1 MRRLIAAGII
11 LLIVGSLTYFISNY
25 ELAGLRVERSV
36 LLEPN
41 QSISFSV
48 PFSEFY
54 FGFYPGN
61 LSFHVDGG
69 GGGVVNSVPAV
80 IPYNGT
86 SLNTTAYEVLSY
98 GTSAQV
104 SIVNNLGRPVNV
116 VYAYKESGASYAIL
130 SILNLFGVLLVLF
143 GVVAFVLGL
152 LVRRVSDEGTAKRS
166 E

>member
-25 ELAGLRVERSV
+25 ELVGLRVERSV

-69 GGGVVNSVPAV
+69 RVVSSVPAA

-104 SIVNNLGRPVNV
+104 SIVNDLGRPVNV
-116 VYAYKESGASYAIL
+116 VYAYKETGASYAIL
-130 SILNLFGVLLVLF
+130 AILNLFGILLVLF
-143 GVVAFVLGL
+143 GAVAFVLGL
-152 LVRRVSDEGTAKRS
+152 LVRRVSDEGTAKR
-166 E
+166 

>member
-69 GGGVVNSVPAV
+69 RVVNSVPAV

-104 SIVNNLGRPVNV
+104 SIVNDLGRPVNV

-130 SILNLFGVLLVLF
+130 AILNLFGILLALF

>member
-69 GGGVVNSVPAV
+69 RVVNSVPAV

-104 SIVNNLGRPVNV
+104 SIVNDLGRPVNV

-130 SILNLFGVLLVLF
+130 AILNLFGILLVLF

>member
-25 ELAGLRVERSV
+25 ELAGLRIERSV

-69 GGGVVNSVPAV
+69 RVVNSVPAV

-104 SIVNNLGRPVNV
+104 SIVNDLGRPVNV

-130 SILNLFGVLLVLF
+130 AILNLFGILLVLF

>member
-69 GGGVVNSVPAV
+69 RVVNSVPAV

>member
-69 GGGVVNSVPAV
+69 RVVNSVPAV

-104 SIVNNLGRPVNV
+104 SIVNDLGRPVNV

-130 SILNLFGVLLVLF
+130 AILNFFGILLVLF
-143 GVVAFVLGL
+143 GIVAFVLGL

>member
-11 LLIVGSLTYFISNY
+11 LLVVGSLTYFISNY

-69 GGGVVNSVPAV
+69 RVVNSVPAV

-104 SIVNNLGRPVNV
+104 SIINDLSRPVNV

-130 SILNLFGVLLVLF
+130 AILNLFGILLVLL
-143 GVVAFVLGL
+143 GVVVFVLGL
-152 LVRRVSDEGTAKRS
+152 LVRRVSDEGTAKR
-166 E
+166 

>member
-69 GGGVVNSVPAV
+69 RVVNSVPAV

-104 SIVNNLGRPVNV
+104 SIVNDLGRPVNV

-130 SILNLFGVLLVLF
+130 AILNLFGILLVLF

-152 LVRRVSDEGTAKRS
+152 LVRRVSDEG
-166 E
+166 

>member
-69 GGGVVNSVPAV
+69 RVVNSVPAV

-104 SIVNNLGRPVNV
+104 SIVNDLGRPVNV

-130 SILNLFGVLLVLF
+130 AILNLFGILLVLF
-143 GVVAFVLGL
+143 GVVAFVMGL
-152 LVRRVSDEGTAKRS
+152 LVRRVSDEGAAKRS

>member
-69 GGGVVNSVPAV
+69 RVVNSVPAV
-80 IPYNGT
+80 ISYNGT

-104 SIVNNLGRPVNV
+104 SIVNDLGRPVNV

-130 SILNLFGVLLVLF
+130 TILNLFGVLLVLF

-166 E
+166 G

>member
-54 FGFYPGN
+54 IGFYPGN

-69 GGGVVNSVPAV
+69 RVVNSVPAV

-104 SIVNNLGRPVNV
+104 SIVNDLGRPVNV

-130 SILNLFGVLLVLF
+130 AILNLFGILLVLF
-143 GVVAFVLGL
+143 GIVAFVLGL
-152 LVRRVSDEGTAKRS
+152 LVRKVSDEGAAKRS

>member
-69 GGGVVNSVPAV
+69 RVVNSVPAV

-86 SLNTTAYEVLSY
+86 SFNTTAYEVLSY

-104 SIVNNLGRPVNV
+104 SIVNDLGRPVNV

-130 SILNLFGVLLVLF
+130 AILNLFGILLVLF

-152 LVRRVSDEGTAKRS
+152 LVRRVSDEGTTKRS

>member
-69 GGGVVNSVPAV
+69 RVVNSVPAV

-104 SIVNNLGRPVNV
+104 SIVNDLGRPVNV

-130 SILNLFGVLLVLF
+130 AILNLFGILLVLF

-152 LVRRVSDEGTAKRS
+152 LVRRVSGEGTAKRS

>member
-1 MRRLIAAGII
+1 MRRLIVAGII

-25 ELAGLRVERSV
+25 ELAGLRIERSV

-69 GGGVVNSVPAV
+69 RVVSSVPAV

-104 SIVNNLGRPVNV
+104 SIVNDLGRPVNV

-130 SILNLFGVLLVLF
+130 AILNLFGVLLALF

>member
-69 GGGVVNSVPAV
+69 RVVNSVPAV

-104 SIVNNLGRPVNV
+104 SIVNDLGRPVNV

-130 SILNLFGVLLVLF
+130 SILNLFGVLLALF

-152 LVRRVSDEGTAKRS
+152 LVRRVSDEGTAKRP

>member
-69 GGGVVNSVPAV
+69 RVVNSVPAV

-104 SIVNNLGRPVNV
+104 SIVNDLGRPVNV

-130 SILNLFGVLLVLF
+130 AILNLFGVLLVLF

>member
-11 LLIVGSLTYFISNY
+11 LLIVGTLTYFISNY

-48 PFSEFY
+48 HFSEFY

-69 GGGVVNSVPAV
+69 RVVNSVPAV

-104 SIVNNLGRPVNV
+104 SIVNDLGRPVNV

-130 SILNLFGVLLVLF
+130 AILNLFGILLVLF

-152 LVRRVSDEGTAKRS
+152 LVRRVSGEGTAKRS

>member
-11 LLIVGSLTYFISNY
+11 LLIAGSLTYFISNY
-25 ELAGLRVERSV
+25 ELAGLRIERSV

-69 GGGVVNSVPAV
+69 RVVNSVPAV

-104 SIVNNLGRPVNV
+104 SIVNDLGRPVNV

-130 SILNLFGVLLVLF
+130 AILNLFGVLLALF

>member
-1 MRRLIAAGII
+1 MRRLIVAGII

-69 GGGVVNSVPAV
+69 RVVNSVPAV

-104 SIVNNLGRPVNV
+104 SIVNDLGRPVNV

-130 SILNLFGVLLVLF
+130 AILNLFGILLVLF

>member
-69 GGGVVNSVPAV
+69 RLVNSVPAV

-104 SIVNNLGRPVNV
+104 SIVNDLGRPVNV

-130 SILNLFGVLLVLF
+130 AILNLFGILLVLF

>member
-69 GGGVVNSVPAV
+69 RVVNSVPAV

-104 SIVNNLGRPVNV
+104 SIVNDLGRPLNV

-130 SILNLFGVLLVLF
+130 AILNLFGILLVLF

-152 LVRRVSDEGTAKRS
+152 LVRRVSSDEGTAKRS

>member
-11 LLIVGSLTYFISNY
+11 LLIVGSLNYFISNY

-69 GGGVVNSVPAV
+69 RVVNSVPAV

-104 SIVNNLGRPVNV
+104 SIVNDLGRPVNV

-130 SILNLFGVLLVLF
+130 AILNLFGILLVLF

-152 LVRRVSDEGTAKRS
+152 LVRRVSGEGTAKRS

>member
-25 ELAGLRVERSV
+25 ELAGLRIERSV

-69 GGGVVNSVPAV
+69 RVVNSVPAV

-104 SIVNNLGRPVNV
+104 SIVNDLGRPVNV

-130 SILNLFGVLLVLF
+130 AILNFFGILLVLF
-143 GVVAFVLGL
+143 GIVAFVLGL

>member
-25 ELAGLRVERSV
+25 ELAGLRIERSV

-69 GGGVVNSVPAV
+69 RLVNSVPAV

-104 SIVNNLGRPVNV
+104 SIVNDLGRPVNV

-130 SILNLFGVLLVLF
+130 AILNLFGILLVLF

>member
-69 GGGVVNSVPAV
+69 RVVNSVPAV

-104 SIVNNLGRPVNV
+104 SIVNDLGRPVNV

-130 SILNLFGVLLVLF
+130 AILNLFGVLLVLF

-166 E
+166 

>member
-25 ELAGLRVERSV
+25 ELAGLRIERSV

-69 GGGVVNSVPAV
+69 RLVNSVPAV

-104 SIVNNLGRPVNV
+104 SIVNDLGRPVNV

-130 SILNLFGVLLVLF
+130 AILNLFGILLDLF

>member
-69 GGGVVNSVPAV
+69 RVVNSVPAV

-104 SIVNNLGRPVNV
+104 SIVNDLGRPVNV

>member
-69 GGGVVNSVPAV
+69 RVVSSVPAV

-104 SIVNNLGRPVNV
+104 SIVNDLGRPVNV
-116 VYAYKESGASYAIL
+116 VYAYKEFGASYAIL
-130 SILNLFGVLLVLF
+130 SILNLFGVLLALF

-152 LVRRVSDEGTAKRS
+152 LVRRVSDEGAAKRS

>member
-11 LLIVGSLTYFISNY
+11 LMIVGSLTYFISNY

-69 GGGVVNSVPAV
+69 RVVNSVPAV

-104 SIVNNLGRPVNV
+104 SIVNDLGRPVNV

-130 SILNLFGVLLVLF
+130 AILNLFGILLVLF
-143 GVVAFVLGL
+143 GVVAFILGL

>member
-25 ELAGLRVERSV
+25 ELAGLRIERSV

-69 GGGVVNSVPAV
+69 RVVNSVPAV

-104 SIVNNLGRPVNV
+104 SIVNDLGRPVNV

-130 SILNLFGVLLVLF
+130 AILNLFGVLLVLF

>member
-61 LSFHVDGG
+61 LSFRIDGG
-69 GGGVVNSVPAV
+69 RVVNSVPAA

-104 SIVNNLGRPVNV
+104 SIVNDLGRPVNV

-130 SILNLFGVLLVLF
+130 AILNLFGILLVLF
-143 GVVAFVLGL
+143 GVVAFVMGL
-152 LVRRVSDEGTAKRS
+152 LVRRVSDEGAAKRS